1 MMSEITIDAI
11 YQDGVIKPLE
21 SIDLPDNI
29 LLKVQITRRDTGLKG
44 GLAKYKGILAGK
56 GEFSLEEIH
65 RIIESATEYRLEKL
79 THRLNESTE

>member
-1 MMSEITIDAI
+1 MSEITIDAI

-65 RIIESATEYRLEKL
+65 RASDSF
-79 THRLNESTE
+79 HPSQ